1 MLNNITTQL
10 IKKLTEIDKVFKEI
24 KFENFTFP
32 PKVEMGDL
40 SLPVFDLAKENPAEF
55 VINMAK
61 KLGSNE
67 VWEKIEAKGPY
78 LNFYLKA
85 EVWAREIIEGK
96 PQPGFGRGSRATPP
110 QKDGG
115 LRPEKVMI
123 EYSQPNTHKEFHVGH
138 LRNACM
144 GAAIVNLYR
153 FVGNKVIAATYVNDV
168 GLHVAKCLWAYLK
181 FHKDE
186 EPKENKTN
194 FLGKAYTE
202 AVKKLE
208 ENEELKNEVDEI
220 LKKLERK
227 DKEIIKVWKKTQK
240 WSIED
245 FKRIYDILGI
255 DFDVWY
261 FESDVLDKGR
271 KIVDQ
276 LVQQGIAKKDQG
288 AIIVDLKKY
297 DLDVLLILKSDGTTL
312 YSTSD
317 LSLAYQKAK
326 KKVDKSIYIV
336 DNRQSLYLKQIF
348 KTLELAGFK
357 EKMAHIPYDFVN
369 LPEGA
374 LSSRKGNIVSFDELF
389 NKMLAKSI
397 AETKKRHTDWD
408 EDKIKQVAEK
418 ISLAAIKIGMLKF
431 GNNKVIT
438 FDMDEALAFDGKT
451 GPYLLYTAARI
462 NSIKEKVEKAGEAD
476 YGLLKEVEEKE
487 LLKLLANNENEIER
501 AYREN
506 DPSVVTNYLF
516 DLAQNF
522 NDFYQKHSIIRTEN
536 EGLKAA
542 RYNLAQK
549 VGERLRL
556 GLELLNVSYLN
567 KM

>member
-1 MLNNITTQL
+1 MLNKIQSEL
-10 IKKLTEIDKVFKEI
+10 IQKLTKFDKVFKDV
-24 KFENFTFP
+24 KPENFTFP
-32 PKVEMGDL
+32 PNVQMGDL

-55 VINMAK
+55 AAK
-61 KLGSNE
+61 MTEKLSSNE
-67 VWEKIEAKGPY
+67 VWEKVEAKGPY

-85 EVWAREIIEGK
+85 EVWAKELIEGG
-96 PQPGFGRGSRATPP
+96 PQPGKVGALSKGNR
-110 QKDGG
+110 

-138 LRNACM
+138 LRNACL
-144 GAAIVNLYR
+144 GAAIVNLYK
-153 FVGNKVIAATYVNDV
+153 FAGNKVIAATYVNDV

-181 FHKDE
+181 FHKGE

-194 FLGKAYTE
+194 FLGKIYTE
-202 AVKKLE
+202 AVQRLE
-208 ENEELKNEVDEI
+208 RDESQKAEVDEI
-220 LKKLERK
+220 LKKLEKK
-227 DKEIIKVWKKTQK
+227 DKEIMKVWKKTQK

-245 FKRIYDILGI
+245 FERIYEILGI
-255 DFDVWY
+255 KFDVWY
-261 FESDVLDKGR
+261 FESELLEKGR
-271 KIVDQ
+271 KIVDD
-276 LVQQGIAKKDQG
+276 LLKKGIAEKDQG
-288 AIIVDLKKY
+288 AIIVNLKKY

-317 LSLAYQKAK
+317 LALAYKKAK
-326 KKVDKSIYIV
+326 KNIDKSIYVI

-357 EKMAHIPYDFVN
+357 EKMVHIPYDFVN

-374 LSSRKGNIVSFDELF
+374 LSSRKGNIVSFYELY
-389 NKMLAKSI
+389 NKMLDKSI
-397 AETKKRHTDWD
+397 EETKKRHKYWD
-408 EDKIKQVAEK
+408 DEKIKQIAEK

-438 FDMDEALAFDGKT
+438 FDLDEALSFDGKT
-451 GPYLLYTAARI
+451 GPYLLYTIARI
-462 NSIKEKVEKAGEAD
+462 NSIKEKVKTVEKPD
-476 YGLLKEVEEKE
+476 YGLLAKQEEKE
-487 LLKLLANNENEIER
+487 LLKVLANNENEIKR

-506 DPSVVTNYLF
+506 DPSVLTNYLF
-516 DLAQNF
+516 DLAQTF
-522 NDFYQKHSIIRTEN
+522 NDFYQKHSIIRAEN
-536 EGLKAA
+536 ENLKAA

-556 GLELLNVSYLN
+556 GFDLLNVEWLE

>member
-1 MLNNITTQL
+1 MLNSITTQL
-10 IKKLTEIDKVFKEI
+10 IEKLAEIDQAFKDI
-24 KFENFTFP
+24 KPENFTFP
-32 PKVEMGDL
+32 PNVKMGDL
-40 SLPVFDLAKENPAEF
+40 SLPVFELAKENPAEF
-55 VINMAK
+55 AAKMAG

-67 VWEKIEAKGPY
+67 VWEQVEATGPY
-78 LNFYLKA
+78 INFYLKA
-85 EVWAREIIEGK
+85 EVWAKELIEGS
-96 PQPGFGRGSRATPP
+96 PQPGKVGETQFPLGKGSR
-110 QKDGG
+110 

-138 LRNACM
+138 LRNACL
-144 GAAIVNLYR
+144 GAAIVNLNKYI
-153 FVGNKVIAATYVNDV
+153 GDKVIAATYVNDV

-194 FLGKAYTE
+194 FLGKIYTE
-202 AVKKLE
+202 AVKKLDQDE
-208 ENEELKNEVDEI
+208 KLKDEI
-220 LKKLERK
+220 DDILIKLEKK
-227 DKEIIKVWKKTQK
+227 DKEIMKIWKKTQK

-245 FKRIYDILGI
+245 FERIYGLMGI
-255 DFDVWY
+255 QFDAWY
-261 FESDVLDKGR
+261 FESDVLNKGR
-271 KIVDQ
+271 KIVSQ
-276 LVQQGIAKKDQG
+276 LIRQGIAKEDQG

-317 LSLAYQKAK
+317 LALAYKKAK
-326 KKVDKSIYIV
+326 KKADKSIYIV

-357 EKMAHIPYDFVN
+357 ESMVHIPYDFVN

-389 NKMLAKSI
+389 NKMLEKSTK
-397 AETKKRHTDWD
+397 ETKKRHKDWD
-408 EDKIKQVAEK
+408 DDKVKDIAEK

-438 FDMDEALAFDGKT
+438 FDMDEALSFDGKT

-462 NSIKEKVEKAGEAD
+462 NSIKEKVEKTGEAD
-476 YGLLKEVEEKE
+476 YDLLKETEEKE

-506 DPSVVTNYLF
+506 DPSVLCNHLF
-516 DLAQNF
+516 DLAQTF
-522 NDFYQKHSIIRTEN
+522 NDFYQKHSIIRAEN
-536 EGLKAA
+536 NELQAA
-542 RYNLAQK
+542 RFHLAQK
-549 VGERLRL
+549 VGQQLRR
-556 GLELLNVSYLN
+556 GLDLLNVEWLE